1 MIFLAWIYYPDY
13 YKIIKELNKYFKIIK
28 HKYKLFKQNYEFQI
42 EKEKQ
47 EKFYENK
54 KEEIRK
60 NTEIRTNKMINE
72 KKEEMQKIE
81 KKYQSILVSLDN
93 IKTKDDLIN
102 FLNNLKELSL

>member
-1 MIFLAWIYYPDY
+1 
-13 YKIIKELNKYFKIIK
+13 
-28 HKYKLFKQNYEFQI
+28 
-42 EKEKQ
+42 
-47 EKFYENK
+47 
-54 KEEIRK
+54 
-60 NTEIRTNKMINE
+60 MINE